1 MPSGSARPPW
11 PPPTAP
17 CASAASWPARAAAAR
32 GWCCV
37 PRSSSA
43 SPPSS
48 GRARVTS
55 RRAIPIPP
63 GSPTSAPPCAAPGAR
78 PACTAGPRSC
88 PPCARL
94 AARQLGQDHIPTAS
108 LAVVGG
114 AMDGVERV
122 LQAHLRPGDR
132 IAVEDP
138 GYAGVLDLVGAMG
151 LVPQPVSLD
160 DFGVRPEALA
170 SALAAGARAVVLTPR
185 AQNPTGAAF
194 DEERARALRAILDRH
209 PDVLL
214 IEDDHAGPVAGIAA
228 LTLAH
233 PRKSRWAV
241 VRSVSKSLGPDLRL
255 AILAGDATTVARVEG
270 RQALGAGWVS
280 HVLQGAVAVPLDER
294 RPRTGAFARRPSPTR
309 AAAAPSSTPW
319 PVTAS
324 APTAGPGSTS
334 GSPCARRRRP
344 SRAWPPRDG
353 RSGPESRIA
362 SRARPPSASRSAR
375 SRWKMFPAWRRRWRT
390 RSARAA
396 AHQRHSSRPG
406 PTRHGSVGPGRASLT
421 ACVRYHSLPE
431 VLHARGLVVLLL
443 ALLPRPHR

>member
-1 MPSGSARPPW
+1 MNVALQYGIGGRTASAVAESVERAIMAGRLPPGGLLPPVRSLAEALGISAATVAAAYRILRVRGLVAGEGRRGTRVVLRPPLLLPRPPVVASGARDLAEGNPDPAWLPDLGPALRRARGPSGLYGA
-11 PPPTAP
+11 PTFL
-17 CASAASWPARAAAAR
+17 PALR
-32 GWCCV
+32 
-37 PRSSSA
+37 
-43 SPPSS
+43 
-48 GRARVTS
+48 T
-55 RRAIPIPP
+55 
-63 GSPTSAPPCAAPGAR
+63 
-78 PACTAGPRSC
+78 
-88 PPCARL
+88 L

-151 LVPQPVSLD
+151 LVPQPVPLD

-194 DEERARALRAILDRH
+194 DEERARTLRAVLDRH

-214 IEDDHAGPVAGIAA
+214 IEDDHAGPVAGTGA

-233 PRKSRWAV
+233 ARKSRWAV

-280 HVLQGAVAVPLDER
+280 HVLQGAVASLWTSAATQR
-294 RPRTGAFARRPSPTR
+294 RLRD
-309 AAAAPSSTPW
+309 
-319 PVTAS
+319 AS
-324 APTAGPGSTS
+324 QAYT
-334 GSPCARRRRP
+334 RRRRALVDALARLGL
-344 SRAWPPRDG
+344 SAHG
-353 RSGPESRIA
+353 RSGFNVWVPVREEAATIA
-362 SRARPPSASRSAR
+362 G
-375 SRWKMFPAWRRRWRT
+375 M
-390 RSARAA
+390 AA
-396 AHQRHSSRPG
+396 AGWAIRAGEPYRVQSPPAVRITITALTLEDVPRVAAALAA
-406 PTRHGSVGPGRASLT
+406 TQAATGRTPA
-421 ACVRYHSLPE
+421 A
-431 VLHARGLVVLLL
+431 
-443 ALLPRPHR
+443 